1 MAIFSFTPHLYLCMR
16 IIRAYISR
24 QNHKSRHVSSASTD
38 KVCLTRMSSLSTIN
52 NIVNQR
58 NHYYYVN
65 PMQWSSKFGIE
76 EFKSSQRIP
85 SETDKLN
92 AYLMVLFVR
101 KKTLLTSASC
111 NEQIKEISFLL
122 AELTASNTLKGLTF
136 TNKAELLD

>member
-1 MAIFSFTPHLYLCMR
+1 
-16 IIRAYISR
+16 
-24 QNHKSRHVSSASTD
+24 
-38 KVCLTRMSSLSTIN
+38 MSSLSTIN
-52 NIVNQR
+52 NTVNQR
-58 NHYYYVN
+58 KHYYYVN